1 MSSQSRTKLREGD
14 AAAQGPAE
22 NGSSDAEGAILR
34 ATEQLLEEV
43 PLHDLSVAQII
54 EAAGVSRA
62 TFYFYFASKFAV
74 VAALVKQAID
84 QIRHVRQRLPATSAA
99 NREAAMRARIRDS
112 LEVWDQHRA
121 VLRATV
127 ENWQAFPEL
136 EALWLEMIGGLSEAV
151 ATEIEEERAASR
163 APAGAD
169 AQALG
174 AALAWT
180 TERCLYVVGL
190 DIDRTISDREPMLEA
205 LVQIWMHAIYG
216 QAGGVREV
224 AA

>member
-1 MSSQSRTKLREGD
+1 MKLPERGVGTNG
-14 AAAQGPAE
+14 AVE
-22 NGSSDAEGAILR
+22 NGASDAEGAILS
-34 ATEQLLEEV
+34 ATERLLEEV

-84 QIRHVRQRLPATSAA
+84 QIYHVRERLPATSPAK
-99 NREAAMRARIRDS
+99 REAALQARIRDS
-112 LEVWDQHRA
+112 LDVWDQHRA

-127 ENWQAFPEL
+127 ENWHAFPEL
-136 EALWLEMIGGLSEAV
+136 EALWLDMIGGLSEAV
-151 ATEIEEERAASR
+151 ATEIEEERSAGR
-163 APAGAD
+163 APAGTD
-169 AQALG
+169 AQALA

-190 DIDRTISDREPMLEA
+190 DIDRTVSDREPMLEA

-216 QAGGVREV
+216 GPTAARE
-224 AA
+224 AAA